1 MARILM
7 VAAEGLPFIKSGG
20 LADVIGSLPN
30 ELAKKG
36 HEVRVIMPLYLKIA
50 QKFHHEFTLEAQF
63 SVSIAYHEV
72 PVNIWST
79 MRKDVKFYFVEHKGY
94 FEREEMYGHIDDGER
109 FAYFQKAVI
118 EMCNQLNYFPEIMH
132 CHDWHTGMIPA
143 MCKEG
148 HSFDERYRNIRFVY
162 TIHNLAYQG
171 NFGVEMLDSC
181 LGLDYRIYDNGNVR
195 YDGGISFMKSGILY
209 ADKVTT
215 VSPTYSQEI
224 LTPQY
229 GEHLEMVLNIRKYD
243 LWGITNGIDI
253 EYWDPKNDPEIPY
266 HYNKVNVKK
275 AKALNKE
282 ALQKELGLTVDQ
294 NVLLIG
300 VVSRLT
306 WQKGFYLMMEK
317 LSEICA
323 MPIQLAVLGSGEAS
337 IEEKMA
343 QLEAGN
349 KGKIAFY
356 KGYNDSLAHRIYG
369 ACDLF
374 LMPSLFE
381 PCGISQLISM
391 RYGTLPLVR
400 ETGGLKDTVTPYNEF
415 EKTGNGFSFANYNSD
430 EMLQVMYNA
439 IDVYYNRKEDWK
451 ILVRNAMNT
460 DVSWAKSAETYC
472 QLYGQLH
479 SEGNR
484 KAYCVK
490 QYVFF

>member
-1 MARILM
+1 
-7 VAAEGLPFIKSGG
+7 
-20 LADVIGSLPN
+20 
-30 ELAKKG
+30 
-36 HEVRVIMPLYLKIA
+36 MPLYLKIA

-132 CHDWHTGMIPA
+132 CHDWHTGMIAA

-275 AKALNKE
+275 AKGLNKE
-282 ALQKELGLTVDQ
+282 ALQKELGLNVDQ

-337 IEEKMA
+337 IEEKMG

-479 SEGNR
+479 P
-484 KAYCVK
+484 
-490 QYVFF
+490 

>member
-7 VAAEGLPFIKSGG
+7 VAAEGLPYIKSGG
-20 LADVIGSLPN
+20 LADVIGSLPQ
-30 ELAKKG
+30 ELVKKG
-36 HEVRVIMPLYLKIA
+36 HEVRVVMPLYAPIA
-50 QKFHHEFTLEAQF
+50 KKFHDGFQLEAQY

-72 PVNIWST
+72 PVNVWSQ
-79 MRKDVKFYFVEHKGY
+79 MNGSVKFYFVEHKGY
-94 FEREEMYGHIDDGER
+94 FERDTMYGYIDDGER

-118 EMCNQLNYFPEIMH
+118 EMLNQLNYFPEIMH

-148 HSFDERYRNIRFVY
+148 HSFDERYRSIRHVY

-171 NFGVEMLDSC
+171 NFGAEMLDSC
-181 LGLDYRIYDNGNVR
+181 LGLDYRIFDNGNVR
-195 YDGGISFMKSGILY
+195 FDGGISFMKSGILY

-215 VSPTYSQEI
+215 VSPSYSQEI

-229 GEHLEMVLNIRKYD
+229 GEHMEMVLNIRRYD

-253 EYWDPKNDPEIPY
+253 NYWNPKVDPEIPY
-266 HYNKVNVKK
+266 HFNKVNVKK
-275 AKALNKE
+275 GKAQNKM
-282 ALQKELGLTVDQ
+282 ALQKELGLNVDE
-294 NVLLIG
+294 NVMLVG

-306 WQKGFYLMMEK
+306 WQKGFYLLMEK
-317 LSEICA
+317 LHEICN
-323 MPIQLAVLGSGEAS
+323 MPIQLCVLGNGEAG
-337 IEEKMA
+337 IEEKMG

-349 KGKIAFY
+349 KGKIVFFN
-356 KGYNDSLAHRIYG
+356 GYNDSLAHRIY
-369 ACDLF
+369 AASDLF

-415 EKTGNGFSFANYNSD
+415 EKSGNGFSFANYNSD
-430 EMLQVMYNA
+430 ELIAVLNNA
-439 IDVYYNRKEDWK
+439 VRVYYDCPEDWK

-460 DVSWAKSAETYC
+460 DVSWEKSADTYC
-472 QLYGQLH
+472 QLYAQLH
-479 SEGNR
+479 P
-484 KAYCVK
+484 
-490 QYVFF
+490 

>member
-7 VAAEGLPFIKSGG
+7 VASEGLPFIKSGG
-20 LADVIGSLPN
+20 LADVVGSLPQ
-30 ELAKKG
+30 ELVKKG
-36 HEVRVIMPLYLKIA
+36 HEVRVIMPMYLKIA
-50 QKFHHEFTLEAQF
+50 QKFHEEMQLEAQY

-79 MRKDVKFYFVEHKGY
+79 TCKEVKFYFVEHKGY
-94 FEREEMYGHIDDGER
+94 FERDGLYGYIDDGER
-109 FAYFQKAVI
+109 FAYFQKAVL
-118 EMCNQLNYFPEIMH
+118 EMLNQLNYFPEIMH
-132 CHDWHTGMIPA
+132 CHDWHTGMLPA

-162 TIHNLAYQG
+162 TIHNLAFQG
-171 NFGVEMLDSC
+171 NFGPEMLDSC
-181 LGLDYRIYDNGNVR
+181 LGLDYRIFDNGNVR

-229 GEHLEMVLNIRKYD
+229 GEHMEMVLNIRKYD

-253 EYWDPKNDPEIPY
+253 EMWNPMSDPDVPY
-266 HYNKVNVKK
+266 HYNKVNVAKEKK
-275 AKALNKE
+275 ENKM
-282 ALQKELGLTVDQ
+282 ALQKELGLTVDP
-294 NVLLIG
+294 NVMLVG
-300 VVSRLT
+300 AVSRLT

-323 MPIQLAVLGSGEAS
+323 MPIQVAILGSGES
-337 IEEKMA
+337 GIEEKMR
-343 QLEAGN
+343 QLEEGN

-356 KGYNDSLAHRIYG
+356 NGYSDSLAHRIY
-369 ACDLF
+369 AASDLF

-415 EKTGNGFSFANYNSD
+415 DKTGNGFSFANYNSD
-430 EMLQVMYNA
+430 EMVQVMYNA
-439 IDVYYNRKEDWK
+439 IDVYYNRPEDWK

-460 DVSWAKSAETYC
+460 DVSWEKSAETYC
-472 QLYGQLH
+472 QLYAQLH
-479 SEGNR
+479 P
-484 KAYCVK
+484 
-490 QYVFF
+490 

>member
-1 MARILM
+1 
-7 VAAEGLPFIKSGG
+7 
-20 LADVIGSLPN
+20 
-30 ELAKKG
+30 
-36 HEVRVIMPLYLKIA
+36 
-50 QKFHHEFTLEAQF
+50 
-63 SVSIAYHEV
+63 
-72 PVNIWST
+72 
-79 MRKDVKFYFVEHKGY
+79 
-94 FEREEMYGHIDDGER
+94 
-109 FAYFQKAVI
+109 
-118 EMCNQLNYFPEIMH
+118 
-132 CHDWHTGMIPA
+132 
-143 MCKEG
+143 
-148 HSFDERYRNIRFVY
+148 
-162 TIHNLAYQG
+162 
-171 NFGVEMLDSC
+171 
-181 LGLDYRIYDNGNVR
+181 
-195 YDGGISFMKSGILY
+195 
-209 ADKVTT
+209 
-215 VSPTYSQEI
+215 
-224 LTPQY
+224 
-229 GEHLEMVLNIRKYD
+229 MVLNIRKYD

-275 AKALNKE
+275 AKGLNKE
-282 ALQKELGLTVDQ
+282 ALQKELGLNVDQ

-479 SEGNR
+479 P
-484 KAYCVK
+484 
-490 QYVFF
+490 

>member
-7 VAAEGLPFIKSGG
+7 VASEGLPFIKSGG
-20 LADVIGSLPN
+20 LADVIGSLPH

-36 HEVRVIMPLYLKIA
+36 HEVRIIMPLYRSIA
-50 QKFHHEFTLEAQF
+50 EKFHDEFNLETQF

-79 MRKDVKFYFVEHKGY
+79 MRKDVKFYFVEHKDY
-94 FEREEMYGHIDDGER
+94 FERDTLYGYLDDGER

-118 EMCNQLNYFPEIMH
+118 EMLNQLNYFPEIMH

-148 HSFDERYRNIRFVY
+148 HSFDERYRNIRHVY

-215 VSPTYSQEI
+215 VSPSYSQEI

-229 GEHLEMVLNIRKYD
+229 GEHLEMVLNIRRYD

-253 EYWDPKNDPEIPY
+253 EYWDPKSDPEVPY
-266 HYNKVNVKK
+266 HFNKVNVKK
-275 AKALNKE
+275 EKAENKM
-282 ALQKELGLTVDQ
+282 ALQKELGLTSDP
-294 NVLLIG
+294 NVLLVG

-337 IEEKMA
+337 IEDKMA

-349 KGKIAFY
+349 KGKIVFF
-356 KGYNDSLAHRIYG
+356 KGYNDSLAHRIY
-369 ACDLF
+369 AASDIF

-400 ETGGLKDTVTPYNEF
+400 ETGGLRDTVIPYNEF

-430 EMLQVMYNA
+430 EMVSVLNTA
-439 IDVYYNRKEDWK
+439 IDVYYNRRDDWVC
-451 ILVRNAMNT
+451 LVRNAMNT
-460 DVSWAKSAETYC
+460 DVSWEKSAETYC
-472 QLYGQLH
+472 QLYSQL
-479 SEGNR
+479 S
-484 KAYCVK
+484 
-490 QYVFF
+490 

>member
-7 VAAEGLPFIKSGG
+7 VASEGLPFIKSGG

-30 ELAKKG
+30 ELVKKG
-36 HEVRVIMPLYLKIA
+36 HEVRVVLPLYLPIA
-50 QKFHHEFTLEAQF
+50 KKFHHEFTLEAQY
-63 SVSIAYHEV
+63 SVSISYHEV
-72 PVNIWST
+72 PVNLWST
-79 MRKDVKFYFVEHKGY
+79 MYKDVKFYFVEHKGY
-94 FEREEMYGHIDDGER
+94 FERDTMYGYMDDGER

-181 LGLDYRIYDNGNVR
+181 LGLDYRIFDNGNVR
-195 YDGGISFMKSGILY
+195 FDGGISFMKSGILY

-253 EYWDPKNDPEIPY
+253 EYWNPKTDPEIPY
-266 HYNKVNVKK
+266 HFNKVNVKK

-282 ALQKELGLTVDQ
+282 ALQKELGLNVDP
-294 NVLLIG
+294 NVMLVG

-323 MPIQLAVLGSGEAS
+323 MPIQLAVLGSGEAA

-356 KGYNDSLAHRIYG
+356 KGYNESLAHRIY
-369 ACDLF
+369 ASCDLF

-391 RYGTLPLVR
+391 RYATLPLVR
-400 ETGGLKDTVTPYNEF
+400 ETGGLKDTVQPYNEF
-415 EKTGNGFSFANYNSD
+415 DKTGNGFSFANYSSD
-430 EMLQVMYNA
+430 EMVQVMYNA

-451 ILVRNAMNT
+451 ILVRNAMDT
-460 DVSWAKSAETYC
+460 DVSWAKSAQTYC
-472 QLYGQLH
+472 ELYGHLH
-479 SEGNR
+479 R
-484 KAYCVK
+484 
-490 QYVFF
+490 

>member
-7 VAAEGLPFIKSGG
+7 VASEGLPFIKSGG
-20 LADVIGSLPN
+20 LADVVGSLPQ
-30 ELAKKG
+30 ELVKKG
-36 HEVRVIMPLYLKIA
+36 HEVRVIMPMYLKIA
-50 QKFHHEFTLEAQF
+50 QKFHEEMQLEAQY

-79 MRKDVKFYFVEHKGY
+79 TRKEVKFYFVEHKGY
-94 FEREEMYGHIDDGER
+94 FERDGLYGYIDDGER
-109 FAYFQKAVI
+109 FAYFQKAVL
-118 EMCNQLNYFPEIMH
+118 EMLNQLNYFPEIMH
-132 CHDWHTGMIPA
+132 CHDWHTGMLPA

-148 HSFDERYRNIRFVY
+148 HSFDERYRNIRFVS
-162 TIHNLAYQG
+162 TIHNLAFQG
-171 NFGVEMLDSC
+171 NFGPEMLDSC
-181 LGLDYRIYDNGNVR
+181 LGLDYRIFDNGNVR

-229 GEHLEMVLNIRKYD
+229 GEHMEMVLNIRKYD

-253 EYWDPKNDPEIPY
+253 EMWNPMSDPDVPY
-266 HYNKVNVKK
+266 HYNKVNVAKEKK
-275 AKALNKE
+275 ENKM
-282 ALQKELGLTVDQ
+282 ALQKELGLTVDP
-294 NVLLIG
+294 NVMLVG
-300 VVSRLT
+300 AVSRLT

-323 MPIQLAVLGSGEAS
+323 MPIQVAILGSGES
-337 IEEKMA
+337 GIEEKMR
-343 QLEAGN
+343 QLEEGN

-356 KGYNDSLAHRIYG
+356 NGYSDSLAHRIY
-369 ACDLF
+369 AASDLF
-374 LMPSLFE
+374 LMQSLFE

-415 EKTGNGFSFANYNSD
+415 DKTGNGFSFANYNSD
-430 EMLQVMYNA
+430 EMVQVMYNA
-439 IDVYYNRKEDWK
+439 IDVYYNRPEDWK

-460 DVSWAKSAETYC
+460 DVSWEKSAETYC
-472 QLYGQLH
+472 QLYAQLH
-479 SEGNR
+479 P
-484 KAYCVK
+484 
-490 QYVFF
+490 

>member
-7 VAAEGLPFIKSGG
+7 VASEGLPFIKSGG
-20 LADVIGSLPN
+20 LADVVGSLPQ
-30 ELAKKG
+30 ELVKKG
-36 HEVRVIMPLYLKIA
+36 HEVRVIMPMYLKIA
-50 QKFHHEFTLEAQF
+50 QKFHEEMQLEAQY

-79 MRKDVKFYFVEHKGY
+79 TRKEVKFYFVEHRGY
-94 FEREEMYGHIDDGER
+94 FERDGLYGYIDDGER
-109 FAYFQKAVI
+109 FAYFQKAVL
-118 EMCNQLNYFPEIMH
+118 EMLNQLNYFPEIMH
-132 CHDWHTGMIPA
+132 CHDWHTGMLPA

-162 TIHNLAYQG
+162 TIHNLAFQG
-171 NFGVEMLDSC
+171 NFGPEMLDSC
-181 LGLDYRIYDNGNVR
+181 LGLDYRIFDNGNVR

-229 GEHLEMVLNIRKYD
+229 GEHMEMVLNIRKYD

-253 EYWDPKNDPEIPY
+253 EMWNPMSDPDVPY
-266 HYNKVNVKK
+266 HYNKVNVAKEKK
-275 AKALNKE
+275 ENKM
-282 ALQKELGLTVDQ
+282 ALQKELGLTVDP
-294 NVLLIG
+294 NVMLVG
-300 VVSRLT
+300 AVSRLT

-323 MPIQLAVLGSGEAS
+323 MPIQVAILGSGES
-337 IEEKMA
+337 GIEEKMR
-343 QLEAGN
+343 QLEEGN

-356 KGYNDSLAHRIYG
+356 NGYSDSLAHRIY
-369 ACDLF
+369 AASDLF

-415 EKTGNGFSFANYNSD
+415 DKTGNGFSFANYNSD
-430 EMLQVMYNA
+430 EMVQVMYNA
-439 IDVYYNRKEDWK
+439 IDVYYNRPEDWK

-460 DVSWAKSAETYC
+460 DVSWEKSAETYC
-472 QLYGQLH
+472 QLYAQLH
-479 SEGNR
+479 P
-484 KAYCVK
+484 
-490 QYVFF
+490 

>member
-1 MARILM
+1 M
-7 VAAEGLPFIKSGG
+7 VASEGLPFIKSGG
-20 LADVIGSLPN
+20 LADVIGSLPQ
-30 ELAKKG
+30 ELVKKG
-36 HEVRVIMPLYLKIA
+36 HEVRVVLPMYLKIA
-50 QKFHHEFTLEAQF
+50 QNFHDEMQLEAQYT
-63 SVSIAYHEV
+63 VSINYHEV

-79 MRKDVKFYFVEHKGY
+79 MRKDVKFYFVEHRGY
-94 FEREEMYGHIDDGER
+94 FERDNMYGYADDGER

-118 EMCNQLNYFPEIMH
+118 EMLNQLNYFPEIMH
-132 CHDWHTGMIPA
+132 CHDWHTGMIPV

-148 HSFDERYRNIRFVY
+148 HSFDERYRNIRHVY

-181 LGLDYRIYDNGNVR
+181 LGLDYRLYDNGNVR

-224 LTPQY
+224 LTPQF

-253 EYWDPKNDPEIPY
+253 EYWDPKSDPDIPY

-275 AKALNKE
+275 QKEANKL
-282 ALQKELGLTVDQ
+282 ALQKELGLREDP
-294 NVLLIG
+294 NVMLVG

-323 MPIQLAVLGSGEAS
+323 MPIQLAILGSGEAS
-337 IEEKMA
+337 IEEKMR
-343 QLEAGN
+343 QLEEGN
-349 KGKIAFY
+349 KGKIVFY
-356 KGYNDSLAHRIYG
+356 NGYNDALAHRIY
-369 ACDLF
+369 AASDLF
-374 LMPSLFE
+374 FMPSLFE
-381 PCGISQLISM
+381 PCGICQLISM

-415 EKTGNGFSFANYNSD
+415 EKSGTGFSFANYNSD
-430 EMLQVMYNA
+430 EMINVMNNA
-439 IDVYYNRKEDWK
+439 VHVYYDRPEDWK
-451 ILVRNAMNT
+451 ILVRNAMNC
-460 DVSWAKSAETYC
+460 DVSWERSANTYC
-472 QLYGQLH
+472 QLYAQLH
-479 SEGNR
+479 P
-484 KAYCVK
+484 
-490 QYVFF
+490 

>member
-7 VAAEGLPFIKSGG
+7 VASEGLPFIKSGG

-30 ELAKKG
+30 ELVKKG
-36 HEVRVIMPLYLKIA
+36 HEVRVVLPLYLPIA
-50 QKFHHEFTLEAQF
+50 KKFHHEFTLEAQY
-63 SVSIAYHEV
+63 SVSISYHEV
-72 PVNIWST
+72 PVNLWST
-79 MRKDVKFYFVEHKGY
+79 MYKDVKFYFVEHKGY
-94 FEREEMYGHIDDGER
+94 FERDAMYGYMDDGER

-253 EYWDPKNDPEIPY
+253 EYWDPKTDPEIPY
-266 HYNKVNVKK
+266 HFNKVNVKK

-282 ALQKELGLTVDQ
+282 ALQKELGLNVDP
-294 NVLLIG
+294 NVMLVG

-337 IEEKMA
+337 IEEKMG

-356 KGYNDSLAHRIYG
+356 KGYNESLAHRIY
-369 ACDLF
+369 AASDLF

-391 RYGTLPLVR
+391 RYATLPLVR
-400 ETGGLKDTVTPYNEF
+400 ETGGLKDTVQPYNEF
-415 EKTGNGFSFANYNSD
+415 DKTGNGFSFANYNSD
-430 EMLQVMYNA
+430 EMIQVMYNA
-439 IDVYYNRKEDWK
+439 IDVFYNRKEDWK
-451 ILVRNAMNT
+451 VLVRNAMNT
-460 DVSWAKSAETYC
+460 DVSWAKSAQTYC
-472 QLYGQLH
+472 ELYNQLH
-479 SEGNR
+479 R
-484 KAYCVK
+484 
-490 QYVFF
+490 

>member
-7 VAAEGLPFIKSGG
+7 VASEGLPFIKSGG
-20 LADVIGSLPN
+20 LADVVGSLPQ
-30 ELAKKG
+30 ELVKKG
-36 HEVRVIMPLYLKIA
+36 HEVRVIMPMYLKIA
-50 QKFHHEFTLEAQF
+50 QKFHEEMQLEAQY

-79 MRKDVKFYFVEHKGY
+79 TRKEVKFYFVEHKGY
-94 FEREEMYGHIDDGER
+94 FERDGLYGYIDDGER
-109 FAYFQKAVI
+109 FAYFQKAVL
-118 EMCNQLNYFPEIMH
+118 EMLNQLNYFPEIMH
-132 CHDWHTGMIPA
+132 CHDWHTGMLPA

-162 TIHNLAYQG
+162 TIHNLAFQG
-171 NFGVEMLDSC
+171 NFGPEMLDSC
-181 LGLDYRIYDNGNVR
+181 LGLDYRIFDNGNVR

-229 GEHLEMVLNIRKYD
+229 GEHMEMVLNIRKYD

-253 EYWDPKNDPEIPY
+253 EMWNLMSDPDVPY
-266 HYNKVNVKK
+266 HYNKVNVAKEKK
-275 AKALNKE
+275 ENKM
-282 ALQKELGLTVDQ
+282 ALQKELGLTVDP
-294 NVLLIG
+294 NVMLVG
-300 VVSRLT
+300 AVSRLT

-323 MPIQLAVLGSGEAS
+323 MPIQVAILGSGES
-337 IEEKMA
+337 GIEEKMR
-343 QLEAGN
+343 QLEEGN

-356 KGYNDSLAHRIYG
+356 NGYSDSLAHRIY
-369 ACDLF
+369 AASDLF

-415 EKTGNGFSFANYNSD
+415 DKTGNGFSFANYNSD
-430 EMLQVMYNA
+430 EMVQVMYNA
-439 IDVYYNRKEDWK
+439 IDVYYNRPEDWK

-460 DVSWAKSAETYC
+460 DVSWEKSAETYC
-472 QLYGQLH
+472 QLYAQLH
-479 SEGNR
+479 P
-484 KAYCVK
+484 
-490 QYVFF
+490 

>member
-20 LADVIGSLPN
+20 LADVIGSLPQ

-94 FEREEMYGHIDDGER
+94 FERDEMYGHIDDGER

-253 EYWDPKNDPEIPY
+253 EYWDPKTDPEIPY

-282 ALQKELGLTVDQ
+282 ALQKELGLNVDQ

-337 IEEKMA
+337 IEEKMG

-369 ACDLF
+369 ASDLF

-430 EMLQVMYNA
+430 EMVQVMYNA

-479 SEGNR
+479 P
-484 KAYCVK
+484 
-490 QYVFF
+490 

>member
-94 FEREEMYGHIDDGER
+94 FERDEMYGHIDDGER

-253 EYWDPKNDPEIPY
+253 EYWDPKTDPEIPY

-282 ALQKELGLTVDQ
+282 ALQKELGLNVDQ

-337 IEEKMA
+337 IEEKMG

-369 ACDLF
+369 ASDLF

-430 EMLQVMYNA
+430 EMVQVMYNA

-479 SEGNR
+479 P
-484 KAYCVK
+484 
-490 QYVFF
+490 

>member
-1 MARILM
+1 MARIWM

-20 LADVIGSLPN
+20 LADVIGSLPQ
-30 ELAKKG
+30 ELVKKG

-94 FEREEMYGHIDDGER
+94 FERNEMYGHIDDGER

-253 EYWDPKNDPEIPY
+253 EYWDPKTDPEIPY

-282 ALQKELGLTVDQ
+282 ALQKELGLNVDQ

-337 IEEKMA
+337 IEEKMG

-369 ACDLF
+369 ASDLF

-430 EMLQVMYNA
+430 EMVQVMYNA

-479 SEGNR
+479 P
-484 KAYCVK
+484 
-490 QYVFF
+490 

>member
-7 VAAEGLPFIKSGG
+7 VASEGLPFIKSGG
-20 LADVIGSLPN
+20 LADVVGSLPQ
-30 ELAKKG
+30 ELVKKG
-36 HEVRVIMPLYLKIA
+36 HEVRVIMPMYLKIA
-50 QKFHHEFTLEAQF
+50 QKFHEEMQLEAQY

-79 MRKDVKFYFVEHKGY
+79 TRKEVKFYFVEHKGY
-94 FEREEMYGHIDDGER
+94 FERDGLYGYIDDGER
-109 FAYFQKAVI
+109 FAYFQKAVL
-118 EMCNQLNYFPEIMH
+118 EMLNQLNYFPEIMH
-132 CHDWHTGMIPA
+132 CHDWHTGMLPA

-148 HSFDERYRNIRFVY
+148 YSFDERYRNIRFVY
-162 TIHNLAYQG
+162 TIHNLAFQG
-171 NFGVEMLDSC
+171 NFGPEMLDSC
-181 LGLDYRIYDNGNVR
+181 LGLDYRIFDNGNVR

-229 GEHLEMVLNIRKYD
+229 GEHMEMVLNIRKYD

-253 EYWDPKNDPEIPY
+253 EMWNPMSDPDVPY
-266 HYNKVNVKK
+266 HYNKVNVAKEKK
-275 AKALNKE
+275 ENKM
-282 ALQKELGLTVDQ
+282 ALQKELGLTVDP
-294 NVLLIG
+294 NVMLVG
-300 VVSRLT
+300 AVSRLT

-323 MPIQLAVLGSGEAS
+323 MPIQVAILGSGES
-337 IEEKMA
+337 GIEEKMR
-343 QLEAGN
+343 QLEEGN

-356 KGYNDSLAHRIYG
+356 NGYSDSLAHRIY
-369 ACDLF
+369 AASDLF

-415 EKTGNGFSFANYNSD
+415 DKTGNGFSFANYNSD
-430 EMLQVMYNA
+430 EMVQVMYNA
-439 IDVYYNRKEDWK
+439 IDVYYNRPEDWK

-460 DVSWAKSAETYC
+460 DVSWEKSAETYC
-472 QLYGQLH
+472 QLYAQLH
-479 SEGNR
+479 P
-484 KAYCVK
+484 
-490 QYVFF
+490 

>member
-253 EYWDPKNDPEIPY
+253 EYWDSKNDPEIPY

-472 QLYGQLH
+472 QLYAQLH
-479 SEGNR
+479 P
-484 KAYCVK
+484 
-490 QYVFF
+490 

>member
-337 IEEKMA
+337 IEEKMG

-479 SEGNR
+479 P
-484 KAYCVK
+484 
-490 QYVFF
+490 

>member
-7 VAAEGLPFIKSGG
+7 VAAEGLPYIKSGG
-20 LADVIGSLPN
+20 LADVIGSLPQ

-36 HEVRVIMPLYLKIA
+36 HEVRVVMPLYTPIA
-50 QKFHHEFTLEAQF
+50 VKFHDQFQLETQF

-72 PVNIWST
+72 PVNIWSH
-79 MRKDVKFYFVEHKGY
+79 MNGSIKFYFVEHKEY
-94 FEREEMYGHIDDGER
+94 FERDTMYGYLDDGER

-118 EMCNQLNYFPEIMH
+118 EMLNQLNYFPEIMH
-132 CHDWHTGMIPA
+132 SHDWHTGMIPA

-148 HSFDERYRNIRFVY
+148 HSFDERYRNIRHVY

-171 NFGVEMLDSC
+171 NFGPEMLDSC
-181 LGLDYRIYDNGNVR
+181 LGLDYRIFDNGNVR

-215 VSPTYSQEI
+215 VSPSYSQEI

-229 GEHLEMVLNIRKYD
+229 GEHMEMVLNIRKFD

-253 EYWDPKNDPEIPY
+253 EYWDSKKDPEVPY
-266 HYNKVNVKK
+266 HFNKVNVKK
-275 AKALNKE
+275 AKISNKKS
-282 ALQKELGLTVDQ
+282 LQKEMGLDVDA
-294 NVLLIG
+294 NVMLIG

-306 WQKGFYLMMEK
+306 WQKGFYLLMEK
-317 LSEICA
+317 LHEVCA
-323 MPIQLAVLGSGEAS
+323 MPIQLVVLGNGEAA
-337 IEEKMA
+337 IEDKMT

-356 KGYNDSLAHRIYG
+356 RGYNDSLAHRIYA
-369 ACDLF
+369 ACDVF

-415 EKTGNGFSFANYNSD
+415 EKSGNGFSFSNYNSD
-430 EMLQVMYNA
+430 ELISVMWNA
-439 IDVYYNRKEDWK
+439 IHVYYDCPEDWK

-460 DVSWAKSAETYC
+460 DVSWEKSADTYC
-472 QLYGQLH
+472 QLYAQLH
-479 SEGNR
+479 P
-484 KAYCVK
+484 
-490 QYVFF
+490 

>member
-30 ELAKKG
+30 DLSKKG
-36 HEVRVIMPLYLKIA
+36 HEVRVIMPLYLPIA
-50 QKFHHEFTLEAQF
+50 NKYHTDFQLEAQF

-72 PVNIWST
+72 PVNIWSC

-94 FEREEMYGHIDDGER
+94 FERDNMYGYMDDGER

-118 EMCNQLNYFPEIMH
+118 EMLNQLNYFPDIMH

-148 HSFDERYRNIRFVY
+148 HSFDERYRNIRHVY

-215 VSPTYSQEI
+215 VSPSYSQEI

-253 EYWDPKNDPEIPY
+253 EYWDSKTDPEIPF
-266 HYNKVNVKK
+266 HFNKVNVKK
-275 AKALNKE
+275 AKQLNKE
-282 ALQKELGLTVDQ
+282 SLQKELGLTVDP
-294 NVLLIG
+294 NVMLVG

-317 LSEICA
+317 LSEICN
-323 MPIQLAVLGSGEAS
+323 MPIQLAVLGSGEAG
-337 IEEKMA
+337 IEEKMT
-343 QLEAGN
+343 QLEGGN

-356 KGYNDSLAHRIYG
+356 KGYNDPLAHRIY
-369 ACDLF
+369 AASDVF

-400 ETGGLKDTVTPYNEF
+400 ETGGLRDTVTAYNEF
-415 EKTGNGFSFANYNSD
+415 DKTGNGFSFANYNS
-430 EMLQVMYNA
+430 EELMQVMHTA
-439 IDVYYNRKEDWK
+439 IDVYYNRKDDWK
-451 ILVRNAMNT
+451 TLVRNAMNT
-460 DVSWAKSAETYC
+460 DVSWAKSADTYC
-472 QLYGQLH
+472 QLYAQL
-479 SEGNR
+479 
-484 KAYCVK
+484 
-490 QYVFF
+490 

>member
-109 FAYFQKAVI
+109 FAYFQKAV
-118 EMCNQLNYFPEIMH
+118 MEIMH

-275 AKALNKE
+275 AKGLNKE
-282 ALQKELGLTVDQ
+282 ALQKELGLNVDQ

-479 SEGNR
+479 S
-484 KAYCVK
+484 
-490 QYVFF
+490 